1 MRTLVLMLAVLV
13 SQSLWGA
20 PLTVTYPAP
29 VSDKDVRYAYAID
42 LLKLV
47 LDNTGG
53 DYVLK
58 PSAMPMTQSRIIN
71 DLKDGSGR
79 IDVAW
84 LQTSK
89 AREAELLPVRFPIYK
104 GFIGW
109 RLLLIRAGDQER
121 FDGVSNLSDLA
132 KLKVALGHD
141 WPDVTIMGS
150 AGLPVEKNA
159 SYDGIFLQLA
169 SGRVDY
175 LSRSVLEIGLEAK
188 AHASEG
194 VVIEKGLMLHYPGAF
209 YFFFSPSRPELA
221 ERVRT
226 GLLRAHRDGSFEK
239 LFQRHWARIIDDA
252 HLDRRRVI
260 PLQNPLFPEIP
271 PEVPLNVPSAH

>member
-1 MRTLVLMLAVLV
+1 MRMLVLMLACLW
-13 SQSLWGA
+13 SQSLWGET
-20 PLTVTYPAP
+20 LSITYPAP
-29 VSDKDVRYAYAID
+29 VSDKDVRYAYVID

-58 PSAMPMTQSRIIN
+58 PSALPMTQSRIIS
-71 DLKDGSGR
+71 DLKDGGGR

-84 LQTSK
+84 LQTSR
-89 AREAELLPVRFPIYK
+89 AREEELLPVRFPIYQ
-104 GFIGW
+104 GLIGW
-109 RLLLIRAGDQER
+109 RLLLIRSGDQQR
-121 FDGVSNLSDLA
+121 FDGISGLADLA

-169 SGRVDY
+169 AARVDY

-188 AHASEG
+188 AHVAEG
-194 VVIEKGLMLHYPGAF
+194 LIVEKGLMLHYPGAF
-209 YFFFSPSRPELA
+209 YFFFSPGRPELA
-221 ERVRT
+221 ERIRT
-226 GLLRAHRDGSFEK
+226 GLLRAHRDGAFEK
-239 LFQRHWARIIDDA
+239 LFQRHWARIIDEA
-252 HLDRRRVI
+252 RLDRRRVI
-260 PLQNPLFPEIP
+260 RLQNPLFPETP
-271 PEVPLNVPSAH
+271 PEVPLRLPPAR